1 MCFVVNF
8 AWYSVNGINT
18 ADPLSDKIMK
28 KTKGHP
34 LPVAFEKMVSQ
45 PNIWKKLKLSK
56 QTIMNRR
63 VLLGKDQYP
72 KDSTMR
78 AWLKKAGWKLAVVE
92 LWTN

>member
-1 MCFVVNF
+1 
-8 AWYSVNGINT
+8 
-18 ADPLSDKIMK
+18 MK
-28 KTKGHP
+28 KSKGHP
-34 LPVAFEKMVSQ
+34 LPDAFEQMVST

-92 LWTN
+92 LWAN